1 MKHKDS
7 NLYSNGLKISSKLAE
22 NLNDMKGRVMTKNK
36 ASLFII
42 TGGVGEGK
50 TTLGT
55 VCGDYLKGS
64 DIDLKNQIAIGA
76 DNFLKQLAWCYK
88 NKKHIL
94 VYDEGGDYAGASAM
108 TVMNRN
114 LNRVFDTYRSFK
126 IIIILILPDFTILDK
141 NLYNK
146 GIVRGML
153 RCKARTGNEG
163 NYDGFSL
170 YRIQWLLY
178 WAGKLKIK
186 QTAFKKVFPNFRG
199 HFKNLDKKRSK
210 ELEKLST
217 KGKIGILEEIINM
230 KKQNDNYVTY
240 KDIQSHFRR
249 SRSWVN
255 QKLKEY
261 RIKPEKK
268 EKRFSFFNKNTINAI
283 EKEINKKEAET

>member
-1 MKHKDS
+1 MKPKDS
-7 NLYSNGLKISSKLAE
+7 NCYKNGEKISSTLMKNLDR
-22 NLNDMKGRVMTKNK
+22 LNDRVMTKNK

-55 VCGDYLKGS
+55 VCGDYIKGS
-64 DIDLKNQIAIGA
+64 NIDLRNQISIGA
-76 DNFLKQLAWCYK
+76 DNFLKQLAWCYN

-94 VYDEGGDYAGASAM
+94 IYDESGDFSGSSAM

-126 IIIILILPDFTILDK
+126 ILIILILPDFTILDK

-153 RCKARTGNEG
+153 RCKARTGRQG
-163 NYDGFSL
+163 NFDGFSL

-199 HFKNLDKKRSK
+199 HFKDLDKKRKK

-217 KGKIGILEEIINM
+217 KGKIGILEEILNM
-230 KKQNDNYVTY
+230 KKQNDKYITY
-240 KDIQSHFRR
+240 EDIQSHFRR

-261 RIKPEKK
+261 KIKPEKK
-268 EKRFSFFNKNTINAI
+268 EKRFSFFNKNIINAI